1 VIIYR
6 GEEEENVVIKDDSIH
21 CCPHGYTC
29 NIKENQCE
37 KGVLIPWFTNKQA
50 TPLNLPSKLILSHSS
65 SSLSTIQCSGLNFSF
80 FI

>member
-1 VIIYR
+1 VI
-6 GEEEENVVIKDDSIH
+6 EDDSIH

-29 NIKENQCE
+29 NIEENQCE
-37 KGVLIPWFTNKQA
+37 KVGVLIPWFTNKQA

-65 SSLSTIQCSGLNFSF
+65 SSSLSTIQCSGLNFSF